1 VHALIIEDEFLIAT
15 AIEDALRDCGF
26 ATFDIAHSML
36 TAIDAAGRKCPD
48 LITADVQLSP
58 GCGIATLQEICSG
71 TPIPVIFISGNGAD
85 VRRKLPD
92 RHVLDKPFSEASL
105 IAAVAVAMA

>member
-1 VHALIIEDEFLIAT
+1 MHALIIEDEFLIAT

-26 ATFDIAHSML
+26 ATFDIAHSMQ
-36 TAIDAAGRKCPD
+36 TAVDAAAQRCPD
-48 LITADVQLSP
+48 LITTDVQLSP
-58 GCGIATLQEICSG
+58 GCGIATVQGICSG
-71 TPIPVIFISGNGAD
+71 TPIPVIFITGNGAG

-92 RHVLDKPFSEASL
+92 QHVLEKPFSEASL

>member
-1 VHALIIEDEFLIAT
+1 MHALIIEDEFLIAT

-26 ATFDIAHSML
+26 ATFDIAHSMQ
-36 TAIDAAGRKCPD
+36 TAIDAAVRKCPD
-48 LITADVQLSP
+48 LITTDVQLSP
-58 GCGIATLQEICSG
+58 GCGIATVQGICSG
-71 TPIPVIFISGNGAD
+71 SPIPVIFITGNSAD

-92 RHVLDKPFSEASL
+92 QHVLDKPFSEASL